1 MGATSVNKHLKAS
14 QLLAMTTA
22 APCQNC
28 ASAVRRLDSGVD
40 GQFAP
45 LNSPCPSCMSC
56 NRRLSGGGEASLGA
70 IESHSSQSTLFT
82 FPQSREGRS
91 KVSRSVLKD
100 LPCRRYYRI
109 KLNARQRSSRISL
122 LLRPPNRM
130 QECLSYYLAPVA
142 SSVLQAKVV
151 GVGMVAARQG
161 KGFGIRRVVS
171 VQPGPVRCIPGG
183 IQRKRKITDKAPKR
197 EAKQNWIFP
206 PKCTIE
212 SATERNDLAEPQPC
226 RSQSPFRT
234 H

>member
-1 MGATSVNKHLKAS
+1 M
-14 QLLAMTTA
+14 Q
-22 APCQNC
+22 PE
-28 ASAVRRLDSGVD
+28 AVRGE
-40 GQFAP
+40 
-45 LNSPCPSCMSC
+45 
-56 NRRLSGGGEASLGA
+56 EASLGA
-70 IESHSSQSTLFT
+70 IKSHSSQPTLFT

-100 LPCRRYYRI
+100 LPCRRYYRM

-130 QECLSYYLAPVA
+130 QECLSYYLAPELLL
-142 SSVLQAKVV
+142 SYRQKWLVLAWSQQ
-151 GVGMVAARQG
+151 GRG
-161 KGFGIRRVVS
+161 KGLGSGGLSRSSRARSGASREVS
-171 VQPGPVRCIPGG
+171 KE
-183 IQRKRKITDKAPKR
+183 KRKITDKAPKR